1 MPPQGLV
8 LTDRLNDPERTRA
21 NESAVDRKKLDAG
34 KRKEIATSVI
44 SGRKSG
50 ADMARLDNISAPTAV
65 RQPTGVFSV
74 CIQTSKNTTHSIQ
87 TPAWITSSSSATA
100 VRSAGRCRLRSG
112 STPFRGPAV
121 DQPDQHMREREAE
134 KTADL
139 ESLADA
145 LAAFRQLQRDLDQ
158 WERVHLA
165 LGLAAVVSGC
175 YGIGAVEA
183 ALALTPEIERMPK
196 VKLPT
201 DPNL

>member
-1 MPPQGLV
+1 M
-8 LTDRLNDPERTRA
+8 
-21 NESAVDRKKLDAG
+21 
-34 KRKEIATSVI
+34 
-44 SGRKSG
+44 
-50 ADMARLDNISAPTAV
+50 
-65 RQPTGVFSV
+65 
-74 CIQTSKNTTHSIQ
+74 
-87 TPAWITSSSSATA
+87 
-100 VRSAGRCRLRSG
+100 
-112 STPFRGPAV
+112 
-121 DQPDQHMREREAE
+121 DQFDQHMQEREPE

-145 LAAFRQLQRDLDQ
+145 LATFRQLHRELDQ

-201 DPNL
+201 DPIYERFDLALFERALTEVRAEPARRFPNFGRIEALDFRTRPRLRLPARPHRLASGHAMGRVTERRRRSRLRRPRRASGRRAEAETARKGI